1 MFQGLLILVLWFFFH
16 LSLPPTPT
24 PPLKRV
30 MGGLQQDQLQVRQR
44 CSGLYP
50 VRVWKPSRSLQSPP
64 FLYLRL
70 TQLSSM
76 QIHWHETY
84 AKTFNFFI
92 PYTSATI
99 SHISGTIQNLSSSL
113 FEFSRT
119 LPSYTYSDFTR
130 CFSDIKWTKWNGIKI
145 SSLVHRNTEN
155 FYLAESKYQA
165 NFKGLAADLNS
176 PEVIQTTFDKAG
188 TCNMICDVQASLPKF

>member
-1 MFQGLLILVLWFFFH
+1 MSTCVSGFVYFGVVVLFSP
-16 LSLPPTPT
+16 LSSPHPHPPT

-30 MGGLQQDQLQVRQR
+30 MGGLQQDQLRVRQR

-50 VRVWKPSRSLQSPP
+50 VRVWKPSRSLQSPS

-92 PYTSATI
+92 PYTSAAT

-145 SSLVHRNTEN
+145 SSLDWFTEI
-155 FYLAESKYQA
+155 LRTSA
-165 NFKGLAADLNS
+165 
-176 PEVIQTTFDKAG
+176 
-188 TCNMICDVQASLPKF
+188 